1 MSSNRKTNLM
11 LATLVLAWGLGVAP
25 AQAADDTWITAK
37 IKIALMT
44 TDGAGRNAVKS
55 DVEHGKV
62 TLTGTVDSQAVKDKA
77 EATVRGVGGVTEVQN
92 LIQVVKPSRQDAVH
106 AVDKDVEA
114 AVHKALR
121 TDKNLESVHIKS
133 VENGLVFLD
142 GSTTNY
148 GFTLLAIEK
157 AYEVTG
163 VRQVVSGIVTKEK

>member
-11 LATLVLAWGLGVAP
+11 LATLVLAWGVGVAP
-25 AQAADDTWITAK
+25 AQAADDSWITAK

-55 DVEHGKV
+55 DVEQGKV

-77 EATVRGVGGVTEVQN
+77 EATVRAVGGVTQVQN
-92 LIQVVKPSRQDAVH
+92 LIQVVKPSRQEATH

-114 AVHKALR
+114 AVHAALR
-121 TDKNLESVHIKS
+121 TDKNLEAVHIKS

-142 GSTTNY
+142 GSTTGY
-148 GFTLLAIEK
+148 AHTLLAIEK
-157 AYEVTG
+157 AYAVTG